1 MICLECR
8 AEVGFVLHRYPESL
22 LLTHKSLANLFELAC
37 FYIIIIHWLVH
48 LLIRLYLF
56 RSYLFV
62 HHIFNIQLQFIPFL
76 FIYPSATLFIV
87 STTIVWSSSNLYF
100 FPPPP
105 TSSPHPRLHP
115 PISTLFF
122 TEGGCSCAGPFGHQ
136 LLGLTRENNKKIELA
151 MLDKHEVRQPLTL
164 INYVMNQI
172 QKWED
177 IWF

>member
-48 LLIRLYLF
+48 LLIRLYSF

-105 TSSPHPRLHP
+105 SSPHPRLHP
-115 PISTLFF
+115 PISSLFF
-122 TEGGCSCAGPFGHQ
+122 YWRRM
-136 LLGLTRENNKKIELA
+136 LLCWPLWPSALRLNEREQQENRVG
-151 MLDKHEVRQPLTL
+151 DVG
-164 INYVMNQI
+164 
-172 QKWED
+172 
-177 IWF
+177 